1 MHSLFLLLIGLVA
14 TCAWLL
20 EMVVIRME
28 KAQ

>member
-1 MHSLFLLLIGLVA
+1 MHSLFQLLIGLVA